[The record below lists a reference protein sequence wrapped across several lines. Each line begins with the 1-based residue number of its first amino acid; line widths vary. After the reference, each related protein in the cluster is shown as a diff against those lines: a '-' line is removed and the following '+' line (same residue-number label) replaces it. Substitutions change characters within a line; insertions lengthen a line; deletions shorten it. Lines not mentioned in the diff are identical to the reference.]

1 MDIPR
6 FLWVFMGIYVFL
18 GVYGYSWVSGG
29 LRVLGFLG
37 FRGFMGTYGC
47 HEYLW
52 VLYLNIKNI
61 AHFLIQEP
69 QKI

>member
-1 MDIPR
+1 
-6 FLWVFMGIYVFL
+6 MGIHGCHGCF
-18 GVYGYSWVSGG
+18 GG
-29 LRVLGFLG
+29 LWVLGFIGL
-37 FRGFMGTYGC
+37 RGFMDTYGC

>member
-1 MDIPR
+1 MSGS
-6 FLWVFMGIYVFL
+6 LW
-18 GVYGYSWVSGG
+18 
-29 LRVLGFLG
+29 VLGFIG
-37 FRGFMGTYGC
+37 FKGFMGTYGC

-52 VLYLNIKNI
+52 VLYSNIKNI